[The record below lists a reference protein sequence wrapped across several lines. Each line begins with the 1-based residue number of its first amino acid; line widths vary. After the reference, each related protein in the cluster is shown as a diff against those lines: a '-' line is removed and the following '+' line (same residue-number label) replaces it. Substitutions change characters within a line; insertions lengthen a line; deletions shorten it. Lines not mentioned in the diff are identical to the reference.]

1 MAWVIPSITTG
12 NFFVSL
18 HILILNQ
25 FVMEFREIVEKRS
38 SVRSFRDESVPPDH
52 LREMIRIAAM
62 APSVNN
68 FQPWKFMV
76 ITSRDLLRKMANIV
90 SDKIQSLPTNESLA
104 AENIKSQVEFF
115 ATFFRDAPALIVLL
129 MEEYETVLE
138 KGVRM
143 THEEINRERNFPDLQ
158 SAGACI
164 ENLLLAAVDM
174 GYGACWLSAPLMAA
188 NELAQL
194 LEVEKPYRIIAFTAV
209 GKPAH
214 NPLPKSRKELDE
226 LIIWKE

>member
-1 MAWVIPSITTG
+1 
-12 NFFVSL
+12 
-18 HILILNQ
+18 
-25 FVMEFREIVEKRS
+25 
-38 SVRSFRDESVPPDH
+38 H

-76 ITSRDLLRKMANIV
+76 ITSRDLLSKMANIV
-90 SDKIQSLPTNESLA
+90 SEKIQSLPTNESLA

-129 MEEYETVLE
+129 MEEYESVLE

-143 THEEINRERNFPDLQ
+143 THEEINKERNFPDLQ

>member
-1 MAWVIPSITTG
+1 MVWVIPSITTG

-25 FVMEFREIVEKRS
+25 FVMEFREVVEKRS

-90 SDKIQSLPTNESLA
+90 SEKIQSLPTNESLA

-129 MEEYETVLE
+129 MEEYESVLE

-143 THEEINRERNFPDLQ
+143 THEEINKERNFPDLQ

>member
-1 MAWVIPSITTG
+1 
-12 NFFVSL
+12 
-18 HILILNQ
+18 
-25 FVMEFREIVEKRS
+25 MEFREVVEKRS

-52 LREMIRIAAM
+52 LREMIRIADM

-90 SDKIQSLPTNESLA
+90 SEKIQSLPTNESLA